1 VKELLE
7 DDQCKIIIQVNGK
20 KRAEI
25 KMPIGVDEKSVFEE
39 AITISNVANYID
51 NQRNI
56 KKKIFIPNKILNI
69 VI

>member
-1 VKELLE
+1 
-7 DDQCKIIIQVNGK
+7 
-20 KRAEI
+20 
-25 KMPIGVDEKSVFEE
+25 MPIGVDEKSAFEE